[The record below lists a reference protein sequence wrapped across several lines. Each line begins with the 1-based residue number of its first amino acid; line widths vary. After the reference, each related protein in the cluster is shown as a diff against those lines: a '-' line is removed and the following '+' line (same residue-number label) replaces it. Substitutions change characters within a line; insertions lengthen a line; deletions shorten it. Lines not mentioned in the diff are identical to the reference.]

1 LATLLLYWFSNAA
14 TSELKRLRQYKI
26 GQNEHK
32 LKMANLYNDNN
43 LVFCNIFGNY
53 LDSSNVLKIMKKIL
67 DKNNIQ
73 EKRFHDL
80 RHTYATRL
88 FELGENPKTI
98 QKLLGHSRLAII
110 LDTYTHVPDAMKE
123 QAISK
128 IDDLYKSWGTT

>member
-1 LATLLLYWFSNAA
+1 
-14 TSELKRLRQYKI
+14 
-26 GQNEHK
+26 
-32 LKMANLYNDNN
+32 MANLYNDNN

-67 DKNNIQ
+67 DKSNIQ